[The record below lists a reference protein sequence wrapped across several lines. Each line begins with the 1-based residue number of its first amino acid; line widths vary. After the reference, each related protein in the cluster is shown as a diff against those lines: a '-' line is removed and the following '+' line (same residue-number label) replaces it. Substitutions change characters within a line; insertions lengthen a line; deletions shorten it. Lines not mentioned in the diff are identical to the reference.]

1 MAKARGLT
9 RPITRKQALSYTRL
23 TPNGLGVTAI
33 ASVNGRRTK
42 RRKVKKNH
50 RRPISDRR
58 GMRRN
63 AAAVVAA
70 AAPAKANRRRAKKG
84 SYAKR
89 YAQTKKILRSNR
101 GGRRAR
107 IHGIPPFMVG
117 GQFPVIVP
125 PAPKRRRRAS
135 RPKETVMKRKSTR
148 GRRKSARSPAQRAA
162 FKKMMAGLARYKKKS
177 HPRRAKARKTTHR
190 RSKGRRSP
198 AQRAA
203 FKKMLAGLARYKRKS
218 PAKRKRGRKHYT
230 SNKRSAKGRGG
241 RVYSGYKSVTARVGK
256 RRLPTYVFQSKKG
269 KLKHI
274 PLYAI
279 AGAKSKAQVRRIL
292 SKGGKRAEQ
301 YRKRIGA
308 INRQR
313 QRASGRVALHGDI
326 FTPNRKGIVV
336 PYETWSD
343 SMTPNRKRRRAKK
356 SGRKASTHH
365 KRRRSAARRPK
376 AHRTRKASRRTAA
389 RKAAKTR
396 ALKHEMR
403 SRAAKKAARTRKRR
417 HGGGRKKAH
426 RNRRRHHRMV
436 PNRRRSHRRRH
447 HRNRRHHAAA
457 ATPNRRRRHH
467 RRVHRKNRRRSSYL
481 PVRVAR
487 MHYASNRRRH
497 RRHYRHNA
505 GQFMTRIKEIF
516 KVGALV
522 ALGFG
527 LHRAATKILSDQVL
541 AKVGFSTGPLATY
554 RGLISG
560 AIVAAAGIPL
570 ADKVFKKKA
579 GEFNS
584 GMFAS
589 LIHSLV
595 TTVLNAA
602 GQAPIAAALS
612 AYPDAEGKA
621 YHGMMGFGEYMPVSG
636 FGAYEMAGFGAS
648 PVLSQAAAGFG
659 GPLLSQAAAGFGD
672 LATRTRYGGHQ
683 IAQAAA
689 GFGAGPMIT
698 QAAAGTGEY
707 LAQGVQGIGDYEMV
721 SGVGGS
727 VGATDEGIRP
737 DLRSAERALN
747 IAEAA
752 AGVSLGD
759 LPTASQLNPVMLAQ
773 PVEDAPEGMRAGI
786 LQGGDGIFG

>member
-1 MAKARGLT
+1 MPKARGLT

-33 ASVNGRRTK
+33 ASVNGRGAK
-42 RRKVKKNH
+42 RKKRKKILGRLTPAIRAAWQERLGTGAKK
-50 RRPISDRR
+50 S
-58 GMRRN
+58 
-63 AAAVVAA
+63 
-70 AAPAKANRRRAKKG
+70 RRRKKG

-107 IHGIPPFMVG
+107 IHGIPPYMVG

-125 PAPKRRRRAS
+125 PAPKRRRRS
-135 RPKETVMKRKSTR
+135 SKESPMKRKSTR

-162 FKKMMAGLARYKKKS
+162 FKKMMAGLARYKRKS

-218 PAKRKRGRKHYT
+218 PAKRKSRKRYT
-230 SNKRSAKGRGG
+230 SNKRPAKKSG
-241 RVYSGYKSVTARVGK
+241 RVYAGYKSVTARVGK
-256 RRLPTYVFQSKKG
+256 RRIPTYVFQSKKG

-313 QRASGRVALHGDI
+313 SRASGRVALHGDI

-356 SGRKASTHH
+356 SGRKASTTH
-365 KRRRSAARRPK
+365 KRRKSAARRPK

-426 RNRRRHHRMV
+426 RNRRRHHAAMT
-436 PNRRRSHRRRH
+436 PNRRRRH
-447 HRNRRHHAAA
+447 HRRHRKNAAA

-467 RRVHRKNRRRSSYL
+467 RKVHRKNRRRSSYL
-481 PVRVAR
+481 PVRVGR

-505 GQFMTRIKEIF
+505 GQFMTRIKEVL

-527 LHRAATKILSDQVL
+527 AHRAATKILSDQVL

-554 RGLISG
+554 RGLIAG
-560 AIVAAAGIPL
+560 ALVAVAGIPL

-589 LIHSLV
+589 LIHSV
-595 TTVLNAA
+595 ITTVLNAA
-602 GQAPIAAALS
+602 GQPNIAAALS

-621 YHGMMGFGEYMPVSG
+621 YHGMMGFGEYVPVSG

-648 PVLSQAAAGFG
+648 P
-659 GPLLSQAAAGFGD
+659 LLSQAAAGFGD
-672 LATRTRYGGHQ
+672 LATRARYGGSQ

-689 GFGAGPMIT
+689 GFGGPMIT

-721 SGVGGS
+721 SGVGSS

>member
-9 RPITRKQALSYTRL
+9 RSITRKQALSYTRL

-33 ASVNGRRTK
+33 ASVNGRGAK
-42 RRKVKKNH
+42 RKAKKNH
-50 RRPISDRR
+50 RRPISDRH
-58 GMRRN
+58 GSGFRRN
-63 AAAVVAA
+63 VAPA
-70 AAPAKANRRRAKKG
+70 AAPAKPNRRRKK
-84 SYAKR
+84 SSAYAKR
-89 YAQTKKILRSNR
+89 YAQTKKILRSN
-101 GGRRAR
+101 GRRAR
-107 IHGIPPFMVG
+107 IHGIPPYMVG

-148 GRRKSARSPAQRAA
+148 RKSARTPAQRAA

-190 RSKGRRSP
+190 RSSKRRSP
-198 AQRAA
+198 AQKAA
-203 FKKMLAGLARYKRKS
+203 FKRMIAGLAKFKRKH
-218 PAKRKRGRKHYT
+218 PAKRRRRYT
-230 SNKRSAKGRGG
+230 SNKRPAKKSG
-241 RVYSGYKSVTARVGK
+241 RVYAGYKSVTARVGK
-256 RRLPTYVFQSKKG
+256 RRISTYVFQSKKG

-292 SKGGKRAEQ
+292 SKGGKRADQ
-301 YRKRIGA
+301 YKRRISA

-326 FTPNRKGIVV
+326 FTPNRRGVVV
-336 PYETWSD
+336 PYETWSA

-356 SGRKASTHH
+356 SHRKASTHH
-365 KRRRSAARRPK
+365 RRRRSAARRPT
-376 AHRTRKASRRTAA
+376 HRRTHKASRKAAA
-389 RKAAKTR
+389 RKAARTR
-396 ALKHEMR
+396 AMKHEIR
-403 SRAAKKAARTRKRR
+403 SKAARKAARTRKRR
-417 HGGGRKKAH
+417 HGGGHKRK
-426 RNRRRHHRMV
+426 RM
-436 PNRRRSHRRRH
+436 
-447 HRNRRHHAAA
+447 HRNRRHHAVSMTPNRRHRKNARHAAA

-467 RRVHRKNRRRSSYL
+467 RKVHRNRRRTSYL
-481 PVRVAR
+481 PVRVGR

-497 RRHYRHNA
+497 HANRRRRSYHRNFNSGA
-505 GQFMTRIKEIF
+505 FMNRVKDIF

-527 LHRAATKILSDQVL
+527 LHRAATKLLSDQVL
-541 AKVGFSTGPLATY
+541 AKMGFSTGPLATY

-560 AIVAAAGIPL
+560 VIVAAAGIPL

-579 GEFNS
+579 GEFSS

-589 LIHSLV
+589 LVHSLV
-595 TTVLNAA
+595 TTLLNSA
-602 GQAPIAAALS
+602 GQQSIAAALS
-612 AYPDAEGKA
+612 AYPDAEGRA
-621 YHGMMGFGEYMPVSG
+621 YHGMMGFGEYVPVSG

-648 PVLSQAAAGFG
+648 PMLSQAAAGFG
-659 GPLLSQAAAGFGD
+659 GPMLSQAAAGFGD
-672 LATRTRYGGHQ
+672 IPVATRYGRGT

-689 GFGAGPMIT
+689 GMGGPMIT

-721 SGVGGS
+721 SGVGS
-727 VGATDEGIRP
+727 SFGATDEGIRP

-759 LPTASQLNPVMLAQ
+759 IPTASTLNPVMLAQ